1 VPADAP
7 RDFINKQLQSIGNG
21 RKDVPSTSLNERVSA
36 IFRVVALVVLTA
48 GLAPQPLLAQDDAAP
63 AAEPAATEDAGP
75 QLPAA
80 VLNPQIDP
88 LELDLRLV
96 PLTKDEL
103 AALAVEWQSIVKAKT
118 EELMDQQI
126 KISQSEGAAEEAAR
140 ERLTELSQERKA
152 LFDKYSKVVS
162 AWEKKGGD
170 EAEIATFRAYRN
182 AILVEETRTADYKTL
197 LKQAWA
203 WAKSRDG
210 GVQLAINTGII
221 VASLL
226 ALFFVARIVRGFA
239 RRYIRHIPNISKLL
253 QAFLVAVV
261 YWLVFAV
268 GLMVVLSALGV
279 DVTPV
284 FALIGGA
291 SFILAFAFQDT
302 LGNLA
307 SGLMIMINR
316 PFDEGDYVDIGG
328 VGGTVRAVSIVATTI
343 VTPDNQVIVIPNK
356 NVWGNVI
363 TNVTASSTRRV
374 DLTFG
379 IGYEDSIP
387 KAMEVIERIVLA
399 HPAVLSEPAPVIRVN
414 ELAGSSVNIIC
425 RPWVNAAD
433 YWGVYWDLTRQVKEA
448 FDEAGISIPFP
459 QQDVHVKVLPQL
471 QPPAQAGA
479 AEA

>member
-1 VPADAP
+1 MKDLRTFAI
-7 RDFINKQLQSIGNG
+7 RRI
-21 RKDVPSTSLNERVSA
+21 DVPSIALRDSFAAIHRVLA
-36 IFRVVALVVLTA
+36 IAIVLA
-48 GLAPQPLLAQDDAAP
+48 SFAPLPALAQDSAAP
-63 AAEPAATEDAGP
+63 AAEAEADAGP
-75 QLPAA
+75 DLPSE

-88 LELDLRLV
+88 QELELRLV
-96 PLTKDEL
+96 PMTKDEL
-103 AALAVEWQSIVKAKT
+103 AALAAEWQSIVKATT
-118 EELMDQQI
+118 EEVMAQQI
-126 KISQSEGAAEEAAR
+126 QISRSEGAAEEAAR
-140 ERLTELSQERKA
+140 DRLTELSQERKA

-182 AILVEETRTADYKTL
+182 AILIDETRTADYKTL
-197 LKQAWA
+197 LRQALA
-203 WAKSRDG
+203 WMTARDG
-210 GVQLAINTGII
+210 GIQLAINTGVI

-226 ALFFVARIVRGFA
+226 GLIFVARIARRFA
-239 RRYIRHIPNISKLL
+239 RRWIGHVPNISRLL
-253 QAFLVAVV
+253 QAFLVAVI
-261 YWLVFAV
+261 YWLVFAI

-279 DVTPV
+279 DITPV

-328 VGGTVRAVSIVATTI
+328 VGGTVKAVSIVATTV
-343 VTPDNQVIVIPNK
+343 VTPDNQVIVMPNK

-363 TNVTASSTRRV
+363 KNVTASATRRV

-387 KAMEVIERIVLA
+387 KAIEVISGIVRA
-399 HPAVLSEPAPVIRVN
+399 HPAVMADPEPVIRVN

-425 RPWVNAAD
+425 RPWVKASD
-433 YWGVYWDLTRQVKEA
+433 YWAVYWDLTQQVKEA
-448 FDEAGISIPFP
+448 FDREGISIPFP
-459 QQDVHVKVLPQL
+459 QQDVHLKGLAPMM
-471 QPPAQAGA
+471 PAIAK
-479 AEA
+479 EA